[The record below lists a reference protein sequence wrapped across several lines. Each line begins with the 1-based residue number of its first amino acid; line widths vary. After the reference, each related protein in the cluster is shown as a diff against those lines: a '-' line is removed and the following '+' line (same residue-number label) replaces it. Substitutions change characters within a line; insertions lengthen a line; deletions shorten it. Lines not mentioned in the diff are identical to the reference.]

1 MHKAVI
7 IYQNSKIL
15 ELEVFLIPIKTLF
28 WVEYTKILRKLV
40 NKINNSN
47 NKNKP
52 NDDDAL
58 EEISPDVLTAAL
70 KLDTSGGEG
79 YIDKIPIEI
88 QGIDEFK

>member
-1 MHKAVI
+1 MTPHA
-7 IYQNSKIL
+7 L
-15 ELEVFLIPIKTLF
+15 VFLYNFVSKGK
-28 WVEYTKILRKLV
+28 Y
-40 NKINNSN
+40 KINNSN

-79 YIDKIPIEI
+79 YIDKNPIEI